1 MAGLSVHTAETAY
14 AVTQAEIKAWN
25 KIDSSDDD
33 TVVALIER
41 AVHNWAKEYT
51 NRTLT
56 TVTYQLFIDSIYDVD
71 IPLQEGMYVG
81 IDRNISTKNI
91 LLPKS
96 PVTSVTHIKSY
107 DDADTAT
114 TFASSNYYLD
124 NVSVPAKIVLRKGKS
139 YPTSLRVANGLEIQ
153 YVAGYGAT
161 TAIPYDIKSAC
172 LEYSAYLFEHR
183 GDLLDGKR
191 VLAPTSATQLLQ
203 AYRIKSLSVNPY
215 RGQAQYVG
223 QMGA

>member
-1 MAGLSVHTAETAY
+1 MAGLKVHTAETAY

-139 YPTSLRVANGLEIQ
+139 YPTSLRVANGLEIH
-153 YVAGYGAT
+153 
-161 TAIPYDIKSAC
+161 S
-172 LEYSAYLFEHR
+172 FF
-183 GDLLDGKR
+183 
-191 VLAPTSATQLLQ
+191 
-203 AYRIKSLSVNPY
+203 
-215 RGQAQYVG
+215 
-223 QMGA
+223 

>member
-1 MAGLSVHTAETAY
+1 MAGLQVHTAETAY

-51 NRTLT
+51 ARSLT
-56 TVTYQLFIDSIYDVD
+56 TVTYQLFIDSLYDVD
-71 IPLQEGMYVG
+71 IPIQEGSYVG
-81 IDRNISTKNI
+81 IDQHINRRSI
-91 LLPKS
+91 LLPNS
-96 PVTSVTHIKSY
+96 PVASVTHIKSY
-107 DDADTAT
+107 DDDDTAT
-114 TFASSNYYLD
+114 TFASSKYYLD
-124 NVSVPAKIVLRKGKS
+124 NVSVPARIVLRQGES
-139 YPTSLRVANGLEIQ
+139 YPTALRVANGLEIQ

-161 TAIPYDIKSAC
+161 TAVPYDIKSAC
-172 LEYSAYLFEHR
+172 LAYSAYLFEHR

-203 AYRIKSLSVNPY
+203 SYKIKSLSTHPY
-215 RGQAQYVG
+215 RGHAHYG
-223 QMGA
+223 GMFG

>member
-1 MAGLSVHTAETAY
+1 MAGLKVHTAETAY

-41 AVHNWAKEYT
+41 AVHNWVKEYT
-51 NRTLT
+51 SRTLT
-56 TVTYQLFIDSIYDVD
+56 TVTYQLFLDLYNDIDYPI
-71 IPLQEGMYVG
+71 QEGMYNG
-81 IDRNISTKNI
+81 IDRTFNTRSI

-96 PVTSVTHIKSY
+96 PVASVTHIKTY
-107 DDADTAT
+107 DDSDNAT

-124 NVSVPAKIVLRKGKS
+124 NVSVPAKIVLRKGS
-139 YPTSLRVANGLEIQ
+139 NYPTGLRVANGLEIQ

-203 AYRIKSLSVNPY
+203 AYKIKSLSTNPY
-215 RGQAQYVG
+215 KTQMQYG
-223 QMGA
+223 GIFG

>member
-1 MAGLSVHTAETAY
+1 MAGLKVHTAETAY

-56 TVTYQLFIDSIYDVD
+56 TVTYQLFIDAIYDVD
-71 IPLQEGMYVG
+71 IPLQEGMYIG
-81 IDRNISTKNI
+81 IDRDINTRNI

-96 PVTSVTHIKSY
+96 PVSSVTHIKTHTDSDEESTY
-107 DDADTAT
+107 ST
-114 TFASSNYYLD
+114 SNYYLD
-124 NVSVPAKIVLRKGKS
+124 NVSVPSRIVLRKGKS
-139 YPTSLRVANGLEIQ
+139 YPSDLRVANGIEIQ

-191 VLAPTSATQLLQ
+191 VLAPTTATQLLQ
-203 AYRIKSLSVNPY
+203 PYRIKSLSRNPY

-223 QMGA
+223 MGG

>member
-1 MAGLSVHTAETAY
+1 MAGLKVHTAETAF

-33 TVVALIER
+33 TVVALIEK

-56 TVTYQLFIDSIYDVD
+56 TVTYQLFIDSIYDSE
-71 IPLQEGMYVG
+71 IPLQEGMYIG
-81 IDRNISTKNI
+81 IDRSIDSRNI

-96 PVTSVTHIKSY
+96 PVSSVTHIKHYNDS
-107 DDADTAT
+107 DEAT
-114 TFASSNYYLD
+114 TFATSKYFLD
-124 NVSVPAKIVLRKGKS
+124 DVSVPARIVLRKGQT
-139 YPTSLRVANGLEIQ
+139 YPTDLRVANGIEVQ

-161 TAIPYDIKSAC
+161 TAIPFDIKSAC

-191 VLAPTSATQLLQ
+191 VQAPITATQLLQ
-203 AYRIKSLSVNPY
+203 PYRIKGLSKNPY

-223 QMGA
+223 MGV

>member
-1 MAGLSVHTAETAY
+1 MAGLKVHTTETAY
-14 AVTQAEIKAWN
+14 AVTQAEIKAWL

-51 NRTLT
+51 KRTLT
-56 TVTYQLFIDSIYDVD
+56 TVTYQLFVDAVYDND
-71 IPLQEGMYVG
+71 MPIPEGFYVG
-81 IDRNISTKNI
+81 IDRNIDRRSI

-96 PVTSVTHIKSY
+96 PVSSVTHIKY
-107 DDADTAT
+107 YTDDDTAT
-114 TFASSNYYLD
+114 TYATSNYFLD
-124 NVSVPAKIVLRKGKS
+124 TANVPARVVLRNGANW
-139 YPTSLRVANGLEIQ
+139 PVSLRVANGIEIQ

-172 LEYSAYLFEHR
+172 LAYASYLFEHR

-203 AYRIKSLSVNPY
+203 SYIIKSMSTNPY
-215 RGQAQYVG
+215 RGHAQFG
-223 QMGA
+223 GLFG

>member
-1 MAGLSVHTAETAY
+1 MAGLKVHTAETAF

-33 TVVALIER
+33 TVVALIEK

-56 TVTYQLFIDSIYDVD
+56 TATYQFFLDLYNDIDFPI
-71 IPLQEGMYVG
+71 QEGIYEG
-81 IDRNISTKNI
+81 IDRTFNTRAIH
-91 LLPKS
+91 LPKS
-96 PVTSVTHIKSY
+96 PVTSVTHIKTY
-107 DDADTAT
+107 DDEDNAT

-124 NVSVPAKIVLRKGKS
+124 DVSVPARIVLRKGAS
-139 YPTSLRVANGLEIQ
+139 YPSGLRVANGLEIQ

-161 TAIPYDIKSAC
+161 TAIPFDIKSAC

-191 VLAPTSATQLLQ
+191 VMAPISATQLLQ
-203 AYRIKSLSVNPY
+203 SYRIKSFSTNPY
-215 RGQAQYVG
+215 KTKVSYGG
-223 QMGA
+223 MFG